1 MKEYIIIKKF
11 GPIESIELNPIEPF
25 VVLVGESGSGKS
37 TIMKVLSLFR
47 WIYKRL
53 VLRSYVRH
61 AGIKKTN
68 IGFQFRTVLKVSGLD
83 EYLKPNTEIIYGRGG
98 NEISYV
104 KGKLNVGKNISK
116 EDLSLEKVCFVSDKR
131 TMMSDIL
138 SSKTKHDFSN
148 YYLQDTLDNFLLA
161 TDNITELPINYLN
174 IDFNVQKNVQGI
186 KYLIKG
192 KDKSKFSVNIKN
204 ASSGMQTV
212 VPIHLIV
219 EYYAKYFD
227 PKKSMSSSL
236 FQYFNDNDRLTEF
249 SATKNIGD
257 IEQKNV
263 HIMIEE
269 PELNLDPQSQTC
281 LLDFLTN
288 RCFVEKHPYN
298 MTLMLATHSPYM
310 VNYLNILLKRGQTHS
325 VINEGKASI
334 SDDQIGVYK
343 VEDGEIYPLIVKANP
358 VVVDARP
365 MSQVI
370 ADIYNMYN
378 EL

>member
-53 VLRSYVRH
+53 VLRSYVRQ

-98 NEISYV
+98 NEIFYV

-227 PKKSMSSSL
+227 PKKSMSSAL

-288 RCFVEKHPYN
+288 RCFVEEHPYN

>member
-288 RCFVEKHPYN
+288 RCFVEEHPYN

>member
-83 EYLKPNTEIIYGRGG
+83 EYLKPNTVIIYGRGG

-288 RCFVEKHPYN
+288 RCFVEEHPYN

>member
-53 VLRSYVRH
+53 VLRSYVRQ

-83 EYLKPNTEIIYGRGG
+83 EYLKPNTEIIYGRGR

-281 LLDFLTN
+281 LLDFLAN
-288 RCFVEKHPYN
+288 RCFIEDHPYD
-298 MTLMLATHSPYM
+298 MTLMLATHSPYI
-310 VNYLNILLKRGQTHS
+310 VNYLNILLKRGQIQS
-325 VINEGKASI
+325 EKNKGNASI
-334 SDDQIGVYK
+334 TDDQIGVYK
-343 VEDGEIYPLIVKANP
+343 VEGGEIYPLIVKANP

>member
-1 MKEYIIIKKF
+1 MKEYIIIKNF
-11 GPIESIELNPIEPF
+11 GPIEAIELNPIEPF
-25 VVLVGESGSGKS
+25 VVLIGESGSGKS

-53 VLRSYVRH
+53 VLRSYVRQ

-83 EYLKPNTEIIYGRGG
+83 EYLKPNTEITYGRGES
-98 NEISYV
+98 EILYI
-104 KGKLNVGKNISK
+104 KGKLNVGKNISR

-138 SSKTKHDFSN
+138 SNKTKHDFSN

-161 TDNITELPINYLN
+161 TDKITELPISYLN
-174 IDFNVQKNVQGI
+174 VDFNVQKSIQGT
-186 KYLIKG
+186 KYTIKG
-192 KDKSKFSVNIKN
+192 KDQSKFSVNIKN

-219 EYYAKYFD
+219 EYYARFFD

-249 SATKNIGD
+249 SATQNIGD

-281 LLDFLTN
+281 LLDFLAN
-288 RCFVEKHPYN
+288 RCFIENHPYN
-298 MTLMLATHSPYM
+298 MTLMLATHSPYI
-310 VNYLNILLKRGQTHS
+310 VNYLNILLKRGQTQS
-325 VINEGKASI
+325 EINKENASI
-334 SDDQIGVYK
+334 AEDQIGVYK
-343 VEDGEIYPLIVKANP
+343 VEDGEIYPLLVKANP

>member
-131 TMMSDIL
+131 AMMSDIL

-288 RCFVEKHPYN
+288 RCFVEEHPYN

>member
-1 MKEYIIIKKF
+1 MKEYIIIKNF
-11 GPIESIELNPIEPF
+11 GPIESIELNPIQPF
-25 VVLVGESGSGKS
+25 VVLIGESGSGKS

-53 VLRSYVRH
+53 VLRSYVRQ

-288 RCFVEKHPYN
+288 RCFVEEHPYN

-325 VINEGKASI
+325 MINEGKASI

-343 VEDGEIYPLIVKANP
+343 VEDGEIYPLLVMANP

>member
-53 VLRSYVRH
+53 VLRSYVRQ

-98 NEISYV
+98 NEIFYV

-161 TDNITELPINYLN
+161 TDNITEKESN
-174 IDFNVQKNVQGI
+174 I
-186 KYLIKG
+186 
-192 KDKSKFSVNIKN
+192 
-204 ASSGMQTV
+204 
-212 VPIHLIV
+212 
-219 EYYAKYFD
+219 
-227 PKKSMSSSL
+227 
-236 FQYFNDNDRLTEF
+236 
-249 SATKNIGD
+249 
-257 IEQKNV
+257 
-263 HIMIEE
+263 
-269 PELNLDPQSQTC
+269 
-281 LLDFLTN
+281 
-288 RCFVEKHPYN
+288 
-298 MTLMLATHSPYM
+298 
-310 VNYLNILLKRGQTHS
+310 
-325 VINEGKASI
+325 
-334 SDDQIGVYK
+334 
-343 VEDGEIYPLIVKANP
+343 
-358 VVVDARP
+358 
-365 MSQVI
+365 
-370 ADIYNMYN
+370 
-378 EL
+378 

>member
-53 VLRSYVRH
+53 VLRSYVRQ

-98 NEISYV
+98 NEIFYV

-288 RCFVEKHPYN
+288 RCFVEEHPYN

-325 VINEGKASI
+325 VINEGMASI

>member
-1 MKEYIIIKKF
+1 
-11 GPIESIELNPIEPF
+11 
-25 VVLVGESGSGKS
+25 
-37 TIMKVLSLFR
+37 
-47 WIYKRL
+47 
-53 VLRSYVRH
+53 
-61 AGIKKTN
+61 
-68 IGFQFRTVLKVSGLD
+68 
-83 EYLKPNTEIIYGRGG
+83 
-98 NEISYV
+98 
-104 KGKLNVGKNISK
+104 
-116 EDLSLEKVCFVSDKR
+116 
-131 TMMSDIL
+131 
-138 SSKTKHDFSN
+138 
-148 YYLQDTLDNFLLA
+148 
-161 TDNITELPINYLN
+161 
-174 IDFNVQKNVQGI
+174 
-186 KYLIKG
+186 
-192 KDKSKFSVNIKN
+192 
-204 ASSGMQTV
+204 MQTV

-288 RCFVEKHPYN
+288 RCFVEEHPYN

-325 VINEGKASI
+325 VINEGMASI